1 MNLPLKDPPIEI
13 WIIDD
18 DQSMRWV
25 LEKTLSNNGYQVT
38 AFESASVA
46 LSNFKRTEPEARPRL
61 IITDVRMPGI
71 NGFELLKQIKNISP
85 QTPIIVMTA
94 YTDLDTTVQAFH
106 EGAFEYLP
114 KPFDIDDALTLVA
127 RACEPVTETGTG
139 QQRPAADIGDWQAQ
153 LRLWAKQQLSPAQVK
168 VRPVQIALE
177 QINIEKAAR
186 EAGVPPSTLRC
197 DLDKVKQSLADVLK
211 NQSYYECQPRQQIS
225 QTVVGVFQRE
235 KR

>member
-1 MNLPLKDPPIEI
+1 MNLPLKEPQTAI

-46 LSNFKRTEPEARPRL
+46 LSSFKRTQPEARPRL

-71 NGFELLKQIKNISP
+71 NGFELLKQIKHISP

-114 KPFDIDDALTLVA
+114 KPFDIDDALELVA
-127 RACEPVTETGTG
+127 RACEPVAEENPG
-139 QQRPAADIGDWQAQ
+139 QQHLATEIGDWQAA
-153 LRLWAKQQLSPAQVK
+153 LRAWAKLQLSRGETDILKHAAK
-168 VRPVQIALE
+168 TFEKTLLDCALE
-177 QINIEKAAR
+177 ATHGRKQDAAR
-186 EAGVPPSTLRC
+186 LLGWGRNTLTR
-197 DLDKVKQSLADVLK
+197 KLK
-211 NQSYYECQPRQQIS
+211 ELS
-225 QTVVGVFQRE
+225 
-235 KR
+235 

>member
-1 MNLPLKDPPIEI
+1 MNLAAHIPQTPV

-25 LEKTLSNNGYQVT
+25 LDKTLSNNGYQVS
-38 AFESASVA
+38 AFESGSVA
-46 LSNFKRTEPEARPRL
+46 LASFKRTPASERPAL

-114 KPFDIDDALTLVA
+114 KPFDIDDALELVA
-127 RACEPVTETGTG
+127 RACEPVAENDGKSQG
-139 QQRPAADIGDWQAQ
+139 LPAEYGDWQTP
-153 LRLWAKQQLSPAQVK
+153 LRLWAKQQLAQGETDILK
-168 VRPVQIALE
+168 SAARSFEKTLLDCALE
-177 QINIEKAAR
+177 ATGGRKQDAAR
-186 EAGVPPSTLRC
+186 LLGWGRNTLTR
-197 DLDKVKQSLADVLK
+197 KLK
-211 NQSYYECQPRQQIS
+211 EL
-225 QTVVGVFQRE
+225 G
-235 KR
+235 

>member
-1 MNLPLKDPPIEI
+1 MNLPYNKSQTAI

-25 LEKTLSNNGYQVT
+25 LEKTLSNNGYRVT
-38 AFESASVA
+38 AFESGSVA
-46 LSNFKRTEPEARPRL
+46 LSNFKRIAPDARPQL

-114 KPFDIDDALTLVA
+114 KPFDIDDALELVA
-127 RACEPVTETGTG
+127 RACEPVEETNPG
-139 QQRPAADIGDWQAQ
+139 QQHPESEIGVWQTA
-153 LRLWAKQQLSPAQVK
+153 LRVWARQQLSQGATDILK
-168 VRPVQIALE
+168 NATKTFEKTLLDCALE
-177 QINIEKAAR
+177 ATHGRKQDAAR
-186 EAGVPPSTLRC
+186 LLGWGRNTLTR
-197 DLDKVKQSLADVLK
+197 KLK
-211 NQSYYECQPRQQIS
+211 ELS
-225 QTVVGVFQRE
+225 
-235 KR
+235 

>member
-1 MNLPLKDPPIEI
+1 MNMPAQQQQCQI

-25 LEKTLSNNGYQVT
+25 LDKTLSNNGYQVS
-38 AFESASVA
+38 AFESGSVA
-46 LSNFKRTEPEARPRL
+46 LARFKRTAPAERPAL

-114 KPFDIDDALTLVA
+114 KPFDIDDALQLVA
-127 RACEPVTETGTG
+127 RACA
-139 QQRPAADIGDWQAQ
+139 PAADNDPEAAQLPPEIGDWQAP
-153 LRLWAKQQLSPAQVK
+153 LRLWAKQQLANSETEILKKAAK
-168 VRPVQIALE
+168 IFEKTLLDCALE
-177 QINIEKAAR
+177 TTHGRKQDAAR
-186 EAGVPPSTLRC
+186 LLGWGRNTLTR
-197 DLDKVKQSLADVLK
+197 KLK
-211 NQSYYECQPRQQIS
+211 EL
-225 QTVVGVFQRE
+225 G
-235 KR
+235 

>member
-1 MNLPLKDPPIEI
+1 MNLPLKQSQTAI

-46 LSNFKRTEPEARPRL
+46 LSNFKRTQPEERPRL

-114 KPFDIDDALTLVA
+114 KPFDIDDALELVA
-127 RACEPVTETGTG
+127 RACEPVEESNPG
-139 QQRPAADIGDWQAQ
+139 QQRPASEIGDWQTA
-153 LRLWAKQQLSPAQVK
+153 LRAWARQQLSRGETDILKHAAK
-168 VRPVQIALE
+168 TFEKTLLDCALE
-177 QINIEKAAR
+177 ATHGRKQDAAR
-186 EAGVPPSTLRC
+186 LLGWGRNTLTR
-197 DLDKVKQSLADVLK
+197 KLK
-211 NQSYYECQPRQQIS
+211 ELS
-225 QTVVGVFQRE
+225 
-235 KR
+235 

>member
-1 MNLPLKDPPIEI
+1 MNMPAHNLKIPV

-25 LEKTLSNNGYQVT
+25 LDKTLSNNGYQVN
-38 AFESASVA
+38 AFESGSVA
-46 LSNFKRTEPEARPRL
+46 LANFKRTEPDERPSL

-114 KPFDIDDALTLVA
+114 KPFDIDDALELVA
-127 RACEPVTETGTG
+127 RACEPVAEANPGT
-139 QQRPAADIGDWQAQ
+139 QRLPSELGDWQAP
-153 LRLWAKQQLSPAQVK
+153 LRLWAKQQLAQGETEILK
-168 VRPVQIALE
+168 TAAKTFEKTLLECALE
-177 QINIEKAAR
+177 ATRGRKQDAAR
-186 EAGVPPSTLRC
+186 LLGWGRNTLTRK
-197 DLDKVKQSLADVLK
+197 LKELA
-211 NQSYYECQPRQQIS
+211 
-225 QTVVGVFQRE
+225 
-235 KR
+235 

>member
-38 AFESASVA
+38 AFESGSVA
-46 LSNFKRTEPEARPRL
+46 LSNFKRTESGARPHL

-114 KPFDIDDALTLVA
+114 KPFDIDDALELVA
-127 RACEPVTETGTG
+127 RACARVAEVNPS
-139 QQRPAADIGDWQAQ
+139 QQHPASEIGDWQGA
-153 LRLWAKQQLSPAQVK
+153 LRAWARQQLSQGETDILKNAAK
-168 VRPVQIALE
+168 AFEKTLLDCALE
-177 QINIEKAAR
+177 ATRGRKQDAAR
-186 EAGVPPSTLRC
+186 LLGWGRNTLTR
-197 DLDKVKQSLADVLK
+197 KLK
-211 NQSYYECQPRQQIS
+211 ELS
-225 QTVVGVFQRE
+225 
-235 KR
+235 

>member
-1 MNLPLKDPPIEI
+1 MNLPLQEPQTAI

-38 AFESASVA
+38 AFESGSVA
-46 LSNFKRTEPEARPRL
+46 LANFKRTLPQARPRL

-114 KPFDIDDALTLVA
+114 KPFDIDDALKLVA
-127 RACEPVTETGTG
+127 RACEPVDEVPPGE
-139 QQRPAADIGDWQAQ
+139 QQSSSVADDWQTPLRRWAQ
-153 LRLWAKQQLSPAQVK
+153 QQLSQGETEILKNAAK
-168 VRPVQIALE
+168 SFEKTLLDCALE
-177 QINIEKAAR
+177 ATRGRKQDAAR
-186 EAGVPPSTLRC
+186 LLGWGRNTLTR
-197 DLDKVKQSLADVLK
+197 KLK
-211 NQSYYECQPRQQIS
+211 EL
-225 QTVVGVFQRE
+225 G
-235 KR
+235 